1 MKALKDV
8 LPSFIEH
15 RLDLPVLAPRILT
28 NASVVTRG
36 DRIYA
41 VIAGGCW
48 YMCGDGIFRPLP
60 PGTKERDGEFSRMF
74 VYLAHLDDDLSIV
87 SVNEIELPPELVP
100 VLDGPTYRGFRGFDN
115 PRLSVWDG
123 ALYVSM
129 CAMGTGHNPE
139 SAFFLAKIDENG
151 PPKFADMKRIKPVL
165 PYPTHAEKNWMPETR
180 DFGLRFHYR
189 LGTIAD
195 VNGNLHHPG
204 GRADLAQFNGGSQVI
219 ATKDGALAVIHGF
232 HKTDTFLRRYFHF
245 FVTFNEAGS
254 PITISEPFT
263 LTGQQVEVV
272 NGLCAHPDGKR
283 LVLSYGRMGA
293 DPSMPHQELAFTA
306 TIDPKELELVS

>member
-1 MKALKDV
+1 M
-8 LPSFIEH
+8 H
-15 RLDLPVLAPRILT
+15 RD
-28 NASVVTRG
+28 
-36 DRIYA
+36 
-41 VIAGGCW
+41 AG
-48 YMCGDGIFRPLP
+48 RP
-60 PGTKERDGEFSRMF
+60 PGTDAGGVCCCGSGVCGE
-74 VYLAHLDDDLSIV
+74 
-87 SVNEIELPPELVP
+87 
-100 VLDGPTYRGFRGFDN
+100 GG
-115 PRLSVWDG
+115 
-123 ALYVSM
+123 
-129 CAMGTGHNPE
+129 GTGTG
-139 SAFFLAKIDENG
+139 AAG
-151 PPKFADMKRIKPVL
+151 GRC
-165 PYPTHAEKNWMPETR
+165 
-180 DFGLRFHYR
+180 GLGWRHYR

-293 DPSMPHQELAFTA
+293 DPSMPHQELAFTE